1 MMIHT
6 TSREGRYSCELSS
19 LFYLRKRTIF
29 LTEEITDTLSTEITQ
44 QILYLAIR
52 CSLILPNDDHVIL
65 LTLND
70 LYV

>member
-1 MMIHT
+1 MIIQT
-6 TSREGRYSCELSS
+6 ASREGRYSCELSS

-52 CSLILPNDDHVIL
+52 SSLIH
-65 LTLND
+65 
-70 LYV
+70 